1 MTDTIYALGDDDGS
15 VLLWDGGFALGLELP
30 DPYPDFPGAP
40 YDPIKSYC
48 ASASELLLWQF
59 RDKPKIRALLCSL
72 VAPYDR
78 MEAAL
83 WGILTRVLPLD
94 QAEGANLDLWGRVL
108 NAPRRGLDDD
118 KYRVRLRVRMLALRS
133 NGRTEEIYAILRMA
147 LGQGADVKVY
157 DAPPAT
163 VVVEVGEPLSADA
176 WIYSDILTAVK
187 GGGVRLVFITNVSDD
202 TNVFTF
208 DDGSGADGDLYGFG
222 SINDPDAGGKL
233 ASAKVM

>member
-1 MTDTIYALGDDDGS
+1 LVRRGAVRRRRRTDRHVRRTVDRPAHGVRAHPVRGGVTDTIYALGDDDGS

-147 LGQGADVKVY
+147 LGRGADVKV
-157 DAPPAT
+157 
-163 VVVEVGEPLSADA
+163 
-176 WIYSDILTAVK
+176 
-187 GGGVRLVFITNVSDD
+187 N
-202 TNVFTF
+202 
-208 DDGSGADGDLYGFG
+208 
-222 SINDPDAGGKL
+222 
-233 ASAKVM
+233 